1 MQLRVRSLTSAAT
14 VIAGVGAVPAAQ
26 AARRANAVERAQ
38 PAPNQEAGG

>member
-26 AARRANAVERAQ
+26 ARLRANAIDRAA
-38 PAPNQEAGG
+38 PAPNQEGGG